1 MCNTILIPPNNTD
14 ELIQF
19 INFIN
24 NTRDN
29 TLPELA
35 KQTVEILSCEMFL
48 LDYMK
53 FTAEEM
59 KSNTKTFQWVKHS
72 YELILSSQ
80 HTIKKCSTQFKNTL
94 LKNINIFNT
103 KLKNYESELYDY
115 PQLGNINDIHMYA
128 KKSQDLDSK
137 LTAALKSIDE
147 FNRLENYYG
156 LSESVYPLRKM
167 VNTLI

>member
-1 MCNTILIPPNNTD
+1 MCDTILIPPNNTD

-19 INFIN
+19 IKFIN

-35 KQTVEILSCEMFL
+35 KQTVEILLCEMFL

-53 FTAEEM
+53 FTTKEM
-59 KSNTKTFQWVKHS
+59 TSNTKTFQWVKHIH
-72 YELILSSQ
+72 ELILSSQ
-80 HTIKKCSTQFKNTL
+80 HTIKKCSVKFKNNL
-94 LKNINIFNT
+94 LNNVNIFNM
-103 KLKNYESELYDY
+103 KLKNYKSELNDF

-128 KKSQDLDSK
+128 KKSQDLDDK
-137 LTAALKSIDE
+137 LTEALKSIDE

-156 LSESVYPLRKM
+156 LSESVYPLRNL
-167 VNTLI
+167 VNTFI